1 MPRPQGSLN
10 KVTKETREML
20 SEALQG
26 HLINVKS
33 ALEELREKD
42 PKAFLTA
49 ITALLPYITPR
60 LKSIN
65 TDSEES
71 QPAQIIIQPAT
82 PEVERFCRETLE
94 S

>member
-20 SEALQG
+20 SGALQG
-26 HLINVKS
+26 HLSNVNS

-65 TDSEES
+65 IDSEES
-71 QPAQIIIQPAT
+71 QPAQIILQPLSKAAEDACT
-82 PEVERFCRETLE
+82 KLVEG
-94 S
+94 

>member
-1 MPRPQGSLN
+1 MPRPKGSLN
-10 KVTKETREML
+10 KVTKQTREML

-26 HLINVKS
+26 HLSNVNS
-33 ALEELREKD
+33 ALVELREKD

-65 TDSEES
+65 IDSEES

-82 PEVERFCRETLE
+82 LEVERFCRESFEL
-94 S
+94 

>member
-10 KVTKETREML
+10 KVTKQTREML

-26 HLINVKS
+26 HLSNVNS
-33 ALEELREKD
+33 ALEELRAKD
-42 PKAFLTA
+42 SKAFLTA
-49 ITALLPYITPR
+49 ITALLQYITPR

-65 TDSEES
+65 IDSEES
-71 QPAQIIIQPAT
+71 QPAQIILQPLSKAA
-82 PEVERFCRETLE
+82 EDACRELVE

>member
-10 KVTKETREML
+10 KVTKQTREML

-26 HLINVKS
+26 HLSNVNS

-49 ITALLPYITPR
+49 MT
-60 LKSIN
+60 
-65 TDSEES
+65 
-71 QPAQIIIQPAT
+71 
-82 PEVERFCRETLE
+82 
-94 S
+94 